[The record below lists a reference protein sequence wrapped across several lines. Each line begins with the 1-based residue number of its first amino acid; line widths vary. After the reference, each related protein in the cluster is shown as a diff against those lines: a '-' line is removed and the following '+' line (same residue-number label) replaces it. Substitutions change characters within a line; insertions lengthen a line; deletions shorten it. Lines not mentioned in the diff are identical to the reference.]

1 MWTNNENCHQSTI
14 LKIGRK
20 SIVVMNIMVWDKWR
34 KKRKTTHAKIHPYNT
49 IDPMSRVFR
58 SVFRQLGFI
67 SGGFLAR
74 NSNLILSA
82 APTQTIE
89 TCTVTAAEGVEMDIH
104 QSAA

>member
-1 MWTNNENCHQSTI
+1 
-14 LKIGRK
+14 
-20 SIVVMNIMVWDKWR
+20 
-34 KKRKTTHAKIHPYNT
+34 
-49 IDPMSRVFR
+49 MSRVFR